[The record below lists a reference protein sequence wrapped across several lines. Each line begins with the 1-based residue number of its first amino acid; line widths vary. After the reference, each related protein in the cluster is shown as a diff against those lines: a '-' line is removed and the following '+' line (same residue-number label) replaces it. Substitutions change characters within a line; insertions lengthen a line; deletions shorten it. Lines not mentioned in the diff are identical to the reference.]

1 MIFLEDKKNR
11 SKFVFLNSTR
21 ITVLSVLILISVL
34 VLLFIE
40 TPFSIVPIIIS
51 LMVAVFLSIVNFSLF
66 KAFSLRFAIYFQ
78 SVVDVCLI
86 TVFVY
91 VSGGIISPFYFLY
104 LYPIIVSSYFLG
116 KRDTVYI
123 AAFSFIVFGTLS
135 SLMYLEIIP
144 NYPGISS
151 PTISQGK
158 FIYNLIMSFFAFST
172 VSLISSYYFER
183 MRKAGAEL
191 RNVQESLKDLALLNN
206 TVLEKMENGFIT
218 CDSKGVIIS
227 YNEKSKAMLKLKS
240 NTNIFELLLS
250 KPEYEEIEK
259 NSKVDSR
266 YYFEK
271 KINKLTLGISVS
283 LIKNIYSFDKIFVFI
298 IIDLTEKRLIEEKL
312 KKKEHFALIGEM
324 SAGMAHEIRNPLA
337 SISGSVQFL
346 QKEVKLDPEFMY
358 LMNII
363 VKESNRL
370 SRSIEDFL
378 DFAKITPLNKSD
390 INLSKVIDD
399 VIDLVILNNKKV
411 NIIRKY
417 NKGTIINGDLKK
429 INQLLWNLI
438 TNSVK
443 AVNGKG
449 NIEVNIYGED
459 GNTNL
464 SIKDNGIG
472 MEKDEIS
479 KIFTPFYSKFSS
491 GIGLGMAIVKRIVE
505 EHNFDI
511 TINSQ
516 KNIGTEVTVCFRRI

>member
-1 MIFLEDKKNR
+1 
-11 SKFVFLNSTR
+11 
-21 ITVLSVLILISVL
+21 
-34 VLLFIE
+34 
-40 TPFSIVPIIIS
+40 
-51 LMVAVFLSIVNFSLF
+51 
-66 KAFSLRFAIYFQ
+66 
-78 SVVDVCLI
+78 
-86 TVFVY
+86 
-91 VSGGIISPFYFLY
+91 
-104 LYPIIVSSYFLG
+104 
-116 KRDTVYI
+116 
-123 AAFSFIVFGTLS
+123 
-135 SLMYLEIIP
+135 
-144 NYPGISS
+144 
-151 PTISQGK
+151 
-158 FIYNLIMSFFAFST
+158 
-172 VSLISSYYFER
+172 
-183 MRKAGAEL
+183 
-191 RNVQESLKDLALLNN
+191 
-206 TVLEKMENGFIT
+206 
-218 CDSKGVIIS
+218 
-227 YNEKSKAMLKLKS
+227 MLKLKS

-399 VIDLVILNNKKV
+399 VIDLIILNNKKV